1 MTVAVTV
8 IVIIIV
14 VIVVV
19 MVLVLL
25 MVMVVIVVVMVDEMS
40 VLIDHRSEV
49 MVVALAV
56 GIVTLS
62 VIMIVVVMV
71 VAFTVR
77 VIAFILIMVV
87 VMVVAF
93 TVRIVAFALSVV
105 VIMVVMVLQGLF
117 VDEIVDT
124 GVVDGVKHLVGELV
138 LVNVED
144 CAHEVETDLV
154 GTGDSSV
161 VLDTVVHVDQVEGD
175 PLAFFVD
182 DGGLDVSE
190 ETAALALNEFS
201 DGKKCGIE
209 FGLGVCIEVVEL
221 SAETCGAASRLL
233 DGVLF
238 VSAHCISSYAFS
250 RLVPSLTE
258 TGITGFSGK
267 RSLSHA
273 VASSISPSFA
283 RSDLLIRIKSEPC
296 I

>member
-62 VIMIVVVMV
+62 VIMI
-71 VAFTVR
+71 
-77 VIAFILIMVV
+77 VV